1 MKRAIVV
8 TLLVAAGAS
17 APAAD
22 VAPAGARR
30 PALVVILAV
39 DQLRTDYA
47 DRYGHQ
53 WTKGLRRLLDRGA
66 RFPEAAYPYMNTVTC
81 AGHATIATGTFPAA
95 HGIPL
100 NAWWDRSLGRQM
112 SCTDDPRATN
122 IGHGRA
128 AASGGDSAWRLRVP
142 TFADELRAQSG
153 VPPRVVSLS
162 LKPRSAIMLAGQRAD
177 LVAWYGGEAGF
188 VTSSAYAPA
197 PVGFLSAFLS
207 THPIEQD
214 AGRAWDRARPASD
227 YLFEDDGEGEKP
239 DAPWSRTFPHAL
251 PGAPGAPAAGFYALW
266 EDTPFAD
273 AYLGRMA
280 AAAVEA
286 FNLGRGPGT
295 DYLAVS
301 FSTLDMVGHAFG
313 PRSHEVQDI
322 LIQLDATMGTL
333 LETLDRRVGP
343 DRYIVALTADHGVS
357 PIPEQMAAL
366 GVPAG
371 RIDGRGIVTRVNAAL
386 EPFLGPGPHVA
397 TLIYTDLYFR
407 DGVWEKLAAN
417 PAAMQAVVD
426 TIEATPGVLRALRR
440 DDIAAVRLGGDAL
453 ALTAL
458 SSHAPGRSGDIL
470 IVPQP
475 YFLNSTAATTHG
487 TGYRYDARVPV
498 VLAGPGI
505 RRGEYL
511 VPATPA
517 DIAPTL
523 AHLVGITLPRPDGRV
538 LREALDDVALPGPR
552 PTAARQ

>member
-1 MKRAIVV
+1 
-8 TLLVAAGAS
+8 
-17 APAAD
+17 
-22 VAPAGARR
+22 
-30 PALVVILAV
+30 
-39 DQLRTDYA
+39 
-47 DRYGHQ
+47 
-53 WTKGLRRLLDRGA
+53 
-66 RFPEAAYPYMNTVTC
+66 
-81 AGHATIATGTFPAA
+81 
-95 HGIPL
+95 
-100 NAWWDRSLGRQM
+100 
-112 SCTDDPRATN
+112 
-122 IGHGRA
+122 
-128 AASGGDSAWRLRVP
+128 
-142 TFADELRAQSG
+142 
-153 VPPRVVSLS
+153 
-162 LKPRSAIMLAGQRAD
+162 
-177 LVAWYGGEAGF
+177 
-188 VTSSAYAPA
+188 
-197 PVGFLSAFLS
+197 
-207 THPIEQD
+207 
-214 AGRAWDRARPASD
+214 
-227 YLFEDDGEGEKP
+227 
-239 DAPWSRTFPHAL
+239 
-251 PGAPGAPAAGFYALW
+251 
-266 EDTPFAD
+266 
-273 AYLGRMA
+273 
-280 AAAVEA
+280 
-286 FNLGRGPGT
+286 
-295 DYLAVS
+295 
-301 FSTLDMVGHAFG
+301 
-313 PRSHEVQDI
+313 
-322 LIQLDATMGTL
+322 
-333 LETLDRRVGP
+333 
-343 DRYIVALTADHGVS
+343 
-357 PIPEQMAAL
+357 
-366 GVPAG
+366 
-371 RIDGRGIVTRVNAAL
+371 VTRVNAAL